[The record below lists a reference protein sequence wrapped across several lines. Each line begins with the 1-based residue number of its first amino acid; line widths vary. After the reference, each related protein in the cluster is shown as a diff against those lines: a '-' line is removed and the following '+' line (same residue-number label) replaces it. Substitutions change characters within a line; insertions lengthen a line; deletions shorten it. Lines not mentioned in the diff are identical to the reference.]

1 MVINQAY
8 AVVNE
13 ALKQARGEK
22 AVSIQN
28 LNGLISTGKEILS
41 SQTSTDAFLN
51 ALVDRIYKTIISNR
65 AYEAKTRG
73 LMFNSSEWGVAI
85 QEVYVESFE
94 ASENAAYKVSPSD
107 EPIPFNLGTHT
118 KPRVK
123 VKIYSNRDTWK
134 FTVSIPENQIKTA
147 FLSNEGL
154 SAFIAGIFTEMNNA
168 ISESIED
175 MVELCEA
182 NFIAEKLVAEA
193 NESVKGIHA
202 INILKKY
209 KTDTG
214 EGANLTAKTCRKDTE
229 FWRYF
234 GKEVKRT
241 MKFMARRTRVY
252 NTEGYVRNVPED
264 ELRIHML
271 GDVASSYATYLEAD
285 TFNKE
290 LLALPG
296 YEEIDSFQGI
306 GLDTSFEE
314 VSKIHVNTAKDN
326 KEVEQTGIA
335 CVLFDPMAM
344 GVIYEDQGSSAAYD
358 NEHRLT
364 KYWFYNDLGMMNNL
378 SRNAVVFY
386 IADDDQD
393 YVAKNKVTSA

>member
-13 ALKQARGEK
+13 ALKQSRGEK
-22 AVSIQN
+22 AVAIQD

-41 SQTSTDAFLN
+41 SQTSTDVFLN

-73 LMFNSSEWGVAI
+73 LMFESSEWGAAI
-85 QEVYVESFE
+85 QEVYVEPFE

-107 EPIPFNLGTHT
+107 EPIPFNLGAHT

-134 FTVSIPENQIKTA
+134 FTVSIPENQLKTA

-154 SAFIAGIFTEMNNA
+154 ASFIAGIFTEMNNA
-168 ISESIED
+168 ISEAIEK

-182 NFIAEKLVAEA
+182 NFIAEKLIAEKNVAI
-193 NESVKGIHA
+193 KGNQA

-214 EGANLTAKTCRKDTE
+214 KGASLTSDTCLDDSGFLK
-229 FWRYF
+229 YF
-234 GKEVKRT
+234 GKEIKRT
-241 MKFMARRTRVY
+241 LKFMTKRTKLY

-264 ELRIHML
+264 EIRIHML
-271 GDVASSYATYLEAD
+271 GDVSASYETYLEAD

-296 YEEIDSFQGI
+296 YEAIDSFQGI
-306 GLDTSFEE
+306 GEDTSFKE
-314 VSKIHVNTAKDN
+314 VSKIHVKTAEDGVD
-326 KEVEQTGIA
+326 VEQTGIA
-335 CVLFDPMAM
+335 CVIFDPMAM

-378 SRNAVVFY
+378 SRNAIVFY
-386 IADDDQD
+386 IADDNED
-393 YVAKNKVTSA
+393 YVQKTQGVGV